1 MPTQLRKVE
10 PPRFQTRRNA
20 SYAVA
25 HRRAPQSLIRARHSR
40 HREAAFKRGN
50 RHLVAKEAM
59 KAISC
64 YRRAA
69 NAGHAGAQYNL
80 GLMYLKGESVPR
92 DALYGL
98 GWLAKAADGG
108 DKKAQELLQRIDRA
122 LVGNRK
128 IAERI

>member
-1 MPTQLRKVE
+1 MPTQLREVE
-10 PPRFQTRRNA
+10 PPRSQTRENA

-25 HRRAPQSLIRARHSR
+25 HRRAPQALIRAKQTR

-64 YRRAA
+64 YQRAV

-80 GLMYLKGESVPR
+80 GLMYLKGEGVPR

-108 DKKAQELLQRIDRA
+108 DEKAQALLQRIDQA
-122 LVGNRK
+122 LVAK
-128 IAERI
+128 

>member
-10 PPRFQTRRNA
+10 PPRFQTRENA

-25 HRRAPQSLIRARHSR
+25 HRRAPQSLIRAKQTW

-50 RHLVAKEAM
+50 RHLMAKEAK

-64 YRRAA
+64 YQRAA

-80 GLMYLKGESVPR
+80 GLMYVKGEGVPR

-108 DKKAQELLQRIDRA
+108 DEKAQALLQRIDQA
-122 LVGNRK
+122 LVAK
-128 IAERI
+128 

>member
-1 MPTQLRKVE
+1 MHTQLLEAQAYGHQKR
-10 PPRFQTRRNA
+10 QNSA
-20 SYAVA
+20 YAVSYHGA
-25 HRRAPQSLIRARHSR
+25 HRSLLRSKQELRS
-40 HREAAFKRGN
+40 EAAFKRGN

-64 YRRAA
+64 YQRAA

-80 GLMYLKGESVPR
+80 GLTYLKGEGVPR

-108 DKKAQELLQRIDRA
+108 DEKAQALLQRIDQA
-122 LVGNRK
+122 LVAK
-128 IAERI
+128 

>member
-10 PPRFQTRRNA
+10 PPRFQTRENA

-25 HRRAPQSLIRARHSR
+25 HQCAPQSLIRARQTR
-40 HREAAFKRGN
+40 HHEAAFKRGN
-50 RHLVAKEAM
+50 RHLVAKEAT

-122 LVGNRK
+122 LVAK
-128 IAERI
+128 